1 MSTKHY
7 YQVRIENK
15 NDPDDVISVISGKDK
30 SAAYRVLEKSFN
42 NDFVIISEG
51 NLPKNIKLYHIIEAE
66 YTPKSASGRWTKTL
80 SSYGIKK
87 ADIKT
92 LDYIE
97 VDGDKYWRL
106 ISKLDIHYYEIA
118 KGRGLGLQLFISKQS
133 KEIIDKAIS
142 TEQEP
147 LVIKGTDFPYWFEVN
162 GQLLPSQE
170 KNWFLYLYNEFAII
184 DKSMLETLKKEPTKK
199 A

>member
-15 NDPDDVISVISGKDK
+15 NDPDDVISVIPGKAK

-42 NDFVIISEG
+42 NDFVIISDG
-51 NLPKNIKLYHIIEAE
+51 NLPKNIKSYHIIEAE

-80 SSYGIKK
+80 SNYGIKK

-106 ISKLDIHYYEIA
+106 INALNIHYYETA
-118 KGRGLGLQLFISKQS
+118 KSRELGLQLFISKQS

-170 KNWFLYLYNEFAII
+170 KNWFLYLYNEFSVL
-184 DKSMLETLKKEPTKK
+184 DKSMLETLKKELTKK
-199 A
+199 S